1 MKKSIKRIVSLCIV
15 IIMCLGFTSFAG
27 ESIADNASNINTN
40 NDISNDESG
49 TIENPDILIE
59 DFTRGTEVPT
69 KFKNLSAGAYA
80 VSGTY
85 KVYLNTNYYFAP
97 DSFGTLTVN
106 VTTTWPSQY
115 VLQKKMVVSV
125 KSVKT
130 NKVVKSATVYTTYN
144 SSTELYSKEAI
155 LSKTFTGLDPDKSYY
170 IMFEKTND
178 TYSAT
183 LSGTISW

>member
-1 MKKSIKRIVSLCIV
+1 MAKNIKRILLLCIV
-15 IIMCLGFTSFAG
+15 TIMCLGCTAFAG
-27 ESIADNASNINTN
+27 ESVTGNMQNTDTNDNSSI
-40 NDISNDESG
+40 DESG

-59 DFTRGTEVPT
+59 SLTRGTEVPT
-69 KFKNLSAGAYA
+69 KFKNLGTGAYA

-106 VTTTWPSQY
+106 ATTTWPSQY
-115 VLQKKMVVSV
+115 VLQKQMIVSV

-130 NKVVKSATVYTTYN
+130 NKVVKSATAHTTYN
-144 SSTELYSKEAI
+144 SSTGLYSKAAT
-155 LSKTFTGLDPDKSYY
+155 LSKTFTGLDPDESYY

-178 TYSAT
+178 TYAAT